1 MKERFRQKEIPAT
14 EADIEQAVEGWW
26 GYLDRK
32 MQVHPHLAKGIVPR
46 LVHDQGL
53 HSESSRTV
61 KFSLVDTMAPELADL
76 AYIVGPVEH
85 PHIYI
90 EGTRSP
96 DIVVKFSEI
105 YSNTPKERLIFR
117 ADSHNKFPTYLKNSG
132 MASDRF
138 LLHITSDN
146 EMWTGSILRHH
157 DIPVIDLVFLTDRD
171 NVMRAYALQG
181 GWHSLH
187 LGTLKRALYMGKN
200 KKIRQATRN
209 EIEIVKTG
217 FSKALS
223 ALG

>member
-1 MKERFRQKEIPAT
+1 MKEIFKQKEMPAA
-14 EADIEQAVEGWW
+14 EGEVGGAVEGWW
-26 GYLDRK
+26 RYLDRK

-46 LVHDQGL
+46 LIHDEGL

-61 KFSLVDTMAPELADL
+61 KFSLVDTIAPELADL
-76 AYIVGPVEH
+76 AYIVGPVER

-96 DIVVKFSEI
+96 DIVVKFGEI
-105 YSNTPKERLIFR
+105 YSNTPKEELILR

-132 MASDRF
+132 IAPDRF
-138 LLHITSDN
+138 QLHITSDN
-146 EMWTGSILRHH
+146 EMWTGNMLRYH
-157 DIPVIDLVFLTDRD
+157 DTPVIDLVFLTDTD
-171 NVMRAYALQG
+171 NVMRAYTLQG
-181 GWHSLH
+181 GWHSLY
-187 LGTLKRALYMGKN
+187 LGTLKRALHMEKN